1 MRKARHVIRL
11 FNVIVSLG
19 LMIVLSP
26 LLLLIAL
33 LVKVTSRGP
42 AIFKQ
47 RRVGRRR
54 KEFLICKY
62 RTMRIDAPRNVPT
75 HLLQDPKRHITAL
88 GAFLRKTSLD
98 ELPQL
103 WNILKGDMNLV
114 GPRPA
119 LYNQHDLIA
128 LREKHGIHA
137 IRPGLTGW
145 AQVNGRDELPIP
157 AKVDYDRYYL
167 EHRSLRLDC
176 KIIWMTAKQVLT
188 SKGVAEGGPSS
199 S

>member
-1 MRKARHVIRL
+1 MRQVIRL
-11 FNVIVSLG
+11 LNVTGSLC
-19 LMIVLSP
+19 LIIVLSP
-26 LLLLIAL
+26 ILALAALLIKA
-33 LVKVTSRGP
+33 TSRGP
-42 AIFKQ
+42 VIFKQ
-47 RRVGRRR
+47 KRIGRHR
-54 KEFLICKY
+54 KEFLIYKY
-62 RTMRIDAPRNVPT
+62 RTMRIDAPQDVPT
-75 HLLQDPKRHITAL
+75 HLLQDPKRHITAF

-128 LREKHGIHA
+128 LREKYGIHA

-157 AKVDYDRYYL
+157 VKVEYDRYYL

-176 KIIWMTAKQVLT
+176 KIIWMTIKQVLV

-199 S
+199 R